1 MTINLAHIHLLLN
14 HFPTI
19 GFGIGLAIFLVAL
32 VGKNEDLKRT
42 SFVIFF
48 IIAALAIPTY
58 QSGNAAFETLCP
70 QNECPPGVSVA
81 SVREHEDAALWGF
94 AFMVLTGFIAW
105 IGLWQYRI
113 ISKMP
118 GWSVAAVLL
127 LSILTFATM
136 ARAANLGGEIRHSEI
151 VASPH
156 ASQPAAAEGE
166 VQGFARRVGAYVTGH
181 TWVWPA
187 CETLHFVGLSILF
200 TVLLLVDLRI
210 LGMAKGLSFAA
221 LYQLLPLGMLGF
233 MTNLVTGMFFFLGAP
248 EQYTKN
254 GVFYWKILFVVL
266 AAFNILYFMLLDEPW
281 SIGDRDDAP
290 MTAKLAAGSALV
302 LWVGVLFFGHMLPF
316 LGNAF

>member
-1 MTINLAHIHLLLN
+1 MTLNLAHIHLLLN

-19 GFGIGLAIFLVAL
+19 GFGIALALFLVAL
-32 VGKNEDLKRT
+32 VGKNEDLKRA

-48 IIAALAIPTY
+48 LIAALAIPTY

-70 QNECPPGVSVA
+70 MNECPPGVSVA
-81 SVREHEDAALWGF
+81 AVREHEDGALWGF
-94 AFMVLTGFIAW
+94 AFMEITGFIAW
-105 IGLWQYRI
+105 LGLWQYRL
-113 ISKMP
+113 ISKTP
-118 GWSVAAVLL
+118 RWSVTAVLI
-127 LSILTFATM
+127 LSLLTFATM
-136 ARAANLGGEIRHSEI
+136 ARAANLGGEIRHTEI
-151 VASPH
+151 SATPH
-156 ASQPAAAEGE
+156 AADAGEPATM
-166 VQGFARRVGAYVTGH
+166 GFARGIGAYITGH

-233 MTNLVTGMFFFLGAP
+233 MLNLVTGMAFFLGAP

-254 GVFYWKILFVVL
+254 DIFYWKILFVVI
-266 AAFNILYFMLLDEPW
+266 ASFNILYFMLLDEPW
-281 SIGDRDDAP
+281 TIGDRDDAP